1 MKTIF
6 DPQVRAEITKRIQQL
21 TPDHKAQWGK
31 MNAHQMIKH
40 CTVGNEMFHG
50 ERIIKPV
57 FIGYIIGKWALKQT
71 LKNEDPIRK
80 NSPTTGDFLITKVDT
95 EFEQDK
101 NKWIGNL
108 EKYATY
114 NNPSFKHPFFGKM
127 NREQVGLLA
136 YKHTDHHL
144 RQFGV

>member
-6 DPQVRAEITKRIQQL
+6 DPQVRAEITNRIQQL

-40 CTVGNEMFHG
+40 CMVGDEMFHG

-95 EFEQDK
+95 EFEHDK
-101 NKWIGNL
+101 NKWIGDL

-114 NNPSFKHPFFGKM
+114 NNPLFVHPFFRKM
-127 NREQVGLLA
+127 SKEQVGLLA